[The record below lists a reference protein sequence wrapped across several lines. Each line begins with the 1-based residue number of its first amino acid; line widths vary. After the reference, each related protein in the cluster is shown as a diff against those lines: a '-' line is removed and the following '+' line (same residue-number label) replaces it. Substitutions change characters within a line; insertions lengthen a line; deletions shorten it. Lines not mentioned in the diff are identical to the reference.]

1 MRLPDSLRA
10 VCFDVGG
17 VLVDVGRGFLAE
29 ELAEILDAPTEL
41 VRRLLIRHGKTR
53 PCTPD
58 ELASAIVDG
67 CACPSKHELVL
78 AAVHRR
84 YDAIAHPV
92 LYPDALPVLAALRE
106 TGWRIVFLSNAI
118 GHPDYHQP
126 LAYFDF
132 AETVIHS
139 WEIGACKPDRQA
151 FHAVEQRTGLAPY
164 ELVCVGDSLDADV
177 KGAVNA
183 GWAAVHL
190 PRTGG
195 PVATAWLAPVVT
207 DLHQVLSLLPERR
220 N

>member
-10 VCFDVGG
+10 VCFDIGG

-29 ELAEILDAPTEL
+29 ELAEILDAPVPL
-41 VRRLLIRHGKTR
+41 VRRLLIAHGKTR
-53 PCTPD
+53 PCMPE
-58 ELASAIVDG
+58 ELASAIAGG
-67 CACPSKHELVL
+67 CGCPDKQELAL

-92 LYPDALPVLAALRE
+92 LYPDALPVLATLRE
-106 TGWRIVFLSNAI
+106 AGWRIVFLSNAI
-118 GHPDYHQP
+118 GHPDHHRAP
-126 LAYFDF
+126 AYFDY
-132 AETVIHS
+132 AETVLHS
-139 WEIGACKPDRQA
+139 WEIGACKPDRRA
-151 FHAVEQRTGLAPY
+151 FHAVEQRTRLAPH
-164 ELVCVGDSLDADV
+164 ELVSVGDSLNADV
-177 KGAVNA
+177 RGALNA

-195 PVATAWLAPVVT
+195 PAAAAGLVPVVT